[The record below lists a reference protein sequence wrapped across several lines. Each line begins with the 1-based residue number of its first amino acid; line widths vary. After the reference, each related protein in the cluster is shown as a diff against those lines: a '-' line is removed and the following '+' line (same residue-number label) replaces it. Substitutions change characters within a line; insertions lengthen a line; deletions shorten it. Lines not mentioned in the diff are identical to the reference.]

1 MRFSKQRDL
10 ILNIV
15 QGTRSHP
22 TADWVY
28 GEVRRELPNVS
39 LGTVYRNLGQLVDNK
54 SLLAINIDGTI
65 HYDAFLDDHQ
75 HFQCKTCN
83 NIYDIDISIKDFVSQ
98 IESKTNHKIDR
109 CQIHLVGICK
119 DCQNN

>member
-15 QGTRSHP
+15 QDTRIHP
-22 TADWVY
+22 TADYVY
-28 GEVRRELPNVS
+28 EKARNKLPNVS
-39 LGTVYRNLGQLVDNK
+39 LGTVYRNLGQLVDNNQLK
-54 SLLAINIDGTI
+54 SINIDGTI

-83 NIYDIDISIKDFVSQ
+83 RVFDIEINTKDFVSQ
-98 IESKTNHKIDR
+98 AESNTNHIIDS
-109 CQIHLVGICK
+109 CQIHFVGICK

>member
-1 MRFSKQRDL
+1 MRYSKQRNL
-10 ILNIV
+10 ILNVI

-28 GEVRRELPNVS
+28 GEVRRILPNVS

-54 SLLAINIDGTI
+54 SLEAINIDGTV

-75 HFQCKTCN
+75 HFQCNTCN
-83 NIYDIDISIKDFVSQ
+83 QIFDIDLNTKDFVLK
-98 IESKTNHKIDR
+98 IESKIKHKIDR
-109 CQIHLVGICK
+109 WQIHFYGICEL
-119 DCQNN
+119 CQKN

>member
-1 MRFSKQRDL
+1 MYMKKARIQ
-10 ILNIV
+10 
-15 QGTRSHP
+15 
-22 TADWVY
+22 
-28 GEVRRELPNVS
+28 LPNVS

-54 SLLAINIDGTI
+54 LLKSLNIDGTI

-83 NIYDIDISIKDFVSQ
+83 RVFDIDISTKDFVSQ
-98 IESKTNHKIDR
+98 VESKTNHIIDK

>member
-22 TADWVY
+22 TADWIY
-28 GEVRRELPNVS
+28 GEVRKELPNVS

-54 SLLAINIDGTI
+54 LLKSINIDGTI

-75 HFQCKTCN
+75 HFQCKSCN
-83 NIYDIDISIKDFVSQ
+83 NIYDIDISIIDFVSQ
-98 IESKTNHKIDR
+98 IESKTNHKIDG

>member
-1 MRFSKQRDL
+1 MRFSKQRDM

-15 QGTRSHP
+15 QDTRIHP
-22 TADWVY
+22 TADYVY
-28 GEVRRELPNVS
+28 EKARNELPNVS
-39 LGTVYRNLGQLVDNK
+39 LGTVYRNLGQLVESNQLK
-54 SLLAINIDGTI
+54 SLNIDGTI

-83 NIYDIDISIKDFVSQ
+83 RVFDIELNTKDFVSKV
-98 IESKTNHKIDR
+98 ESNTNHIIDG
-109 CQIHLVGICK
+109 CQIHLVGICN

>member
-15 QGTRSHP
+15 QDTRIHP
-22 TADWVY
+22 TADYVY
-28 GEVRRELPNVS
+28 EKARNELPNVS
-39 LGTVYRNLGQLVDNK
+39 LGTVYRNLGQLVESNQLK
-54 SLLAINIDGTI
+54 SLNIDGTI

-83 NIYDIDISIKDFVSQ
+83 RVFDIELNTKDFVSKV
-98 IESKTNHKIDR
+98 ESNTNHIIDG
-109 CQIHLVGICK
+109 CQIHLVGICN

>member
-22 TADWVY
+22 TADWIY
-28 GEVRRELPNVS
+28 GEVRKELPNVS

-75 HFQCKTCN
+75 HFQCKSCN
-83 NIYDIDISIKDFVSQ
+83 NIYDIDISIIDFVSQ
-98 IESKTNHKIDR
+98 IESKTNHKIDG

>member
-15 QGTRSHP
+15 QDTRTHP
-22 TADWVY
+22 TADYVY
-28 GEVRRELPNVS
+28 EKARNELPNVS
-39 LGTVYRNLGQLVDNK
+39 LGTVYRNLGQLVENNQLK
-54 SLLAINIDGTI
+54 SLNIDSTI

-75 HFQCKTCN
+75 HFQCKSCN
-83 NIYDIDISIKDFVSQ
+83 RVFDIELNTKDFVSQ
-98 IESKTNHKIDR
+98 VESNTNHIIDG
-109 CQIHLVGICK
+109 CQIHLVGICN

>member
-54 SLLAINIDGTI
+54 SLLAININGTI

>member
-15 QGTRSHP
+15 QDTRTHP
-22 TADWVY
+22 TADYVY
-28 GEVRRELPNVS
+28 EKARNELPNVS
-39 LGTVYRNLGQLVDNK
+39 LGTVYRNLGQLVENNQLK
-54 SLLAINIDGTI
+54 SLNIDGTI

-75 HFQCKTCN
+75 HFQCNSCN
-83 NIYDIDISIKDFVSQ
+83 RVFDIELNTKDFVSQ
-98 IESKTNHKIDR
+98 IESNTNHIIDG
-109 CQIHLVGICK
+109 CQIHLVGICN

>member
-15 QGTRSHP
+15 QEARIHP
-22 TADWVY
+22 TADYVY
-28 GEVRRELPNVS
+28 EKARTQLSNVS

-54 SLLAINIDGTI
+54 LLKSINIDGII

-75 HFQCKTCN
+75 HFQCKSCN
-83 NIYDIDISIKDFVSQ
+83 RVFDIELDTNKFVSQ
-98 IESKTNHKIDR
+98 VESKTNYIIDR

>member
-28 GEVRRELPNVS
+28 GEVRKELPNVS

-54 SLLAINIDGTI
+54 SLLAINIDGTL
-65 HYDAFLDDHQ
+65 HYDACLDEHQ

-119 DCQNN
+119 ACQNN

>member
-15 QGTRSHP
+15 QNTRIHP
-22 TADWVY
+22 TADYVY
-28 GEVRRELPNVS
+28 EKARNKLPNVS
-39 LGTVYRNLGQLVDNK
+39 LGTIYRNLGQLVDNNQLK
-54 SLLAINIDGTI
+54 SINIDGTI

-83 NIYDIDISIKDFVSQ
+83 RVFDIEINTKDFVSQ
-98 IESKTNHKIDR
+98 MESNTNHIIDN
-109 CQIHLVGICK
+109 CQIHLIGICK

>member
-28 GEVRRELPNVS
+28 GEVRKEFPNVS

-98 IESKTNHKIDR
+98 IESKTNHKIDG

>member
-15 QGTRSHP
+15 QDTRTHP
-22 TADWVY
+22 TADYVY
-28 GEVRRELPNVS
+28 EKARTQIPNVS
-39 LGTVYRNLGQLVDNK
+39 LGTVYRNLGQLVENKQLK
-54 SLLAINIDGTI
+54 SLNIDGTI

-83 NIYDIDISIKDFVSQ
+83 AVYDIEVSTKDFVSQ
-98 IESKTNHKIDR
+98 IDSKTNHKIDR
-109 CQIHLVGICK
+109 CQIHLEGICEK
-119 DCQNN
+119 CQNN

>member
-22 TADWVY
+22 TADWIY
-28 GEVRRELPNVS
+28 GEVRKELPNVS

-75 HFQCKTCN
+75 HFQCKSCN
-83 NIYDIDISIKDFVSQ
+83 NIYDIDISIIDFVSQ
-98 IESKTNHKIDR
+98 IESKTNHKIDG

-119 DCQNN
+119 DCKNN

>member
-15 QGTRSHP
+15 QDTRTHP
-22 TADWVY
+22 TADY
-28 GEVRRELPNVS
+28 IYEKARNELPNVS
-39 LGTVYRNLGQLVDNK
+39 LGTVYRNLGQLVENNQLK
-54 SLLAINIDGTI
+54 SLNIDGTI

-75 HFQCKTCN
+75 HFQCKSCN
-83 NIYDIDISIKDFVSQ
+83 RVFDIEFNTKDFVSQ
-98 IESKTNHKIDR
+98 VESNTNHIIDG
-109 CQIHLVGICK
+109 CQIHLVGVCN

>member
-22 TADWVY
+22 TADWIY
-28 GEVRRELPNVS
+28 GEVRKELSNVS

-54 SLLAINIDGTI
+54 LLKSINIDGTI

-75 HFQCKTCN
+75 HFQCKSCN
-83 NIYDIDISIKDFVSQ
+83 NIYDIDISIIDFVSQ
-98 IESKTNHKIDR
+98 IESKTNHKIDG

>member
-15 QGTRSHP
+15 QDTRTHP
-22 TADWVY
+22 TADYVY
-28 GEVRRELPNVS
+28 EKARNELPNVS
-39 LGTVYRNLGQLVDNK
+39 LGTVYRNLAQLVDNK
-54 SLLAINIDGTI
+54 LLKSININGTI

-83 NIYDIDISIKDFVSQ
+83 GIYDIEVSTKDFVSQ
-98 IESKTNHKIDR
+98 VDSKTNHKIDG
-109 CQIHLVGICK
+109 CQIHLVGICEK
-119 DCQNN
+119 CQNN

>member
-15 QGTRSHP
+15 QETRSHP

-28 GEVRRELPNVS
+28 SEVRKELPNVS
-39 LGTVYRNLGQLVDNK
+39 LGTVYRNLGQLVNNK
-54 SLLAINIDGTI
+54 SLLAINIGGTI
-65 HYDAFLDDHQ
+65 HYDAYLAEHQ

-83 NIYDIDISIKDFVSQ
+83 NIYDIDVSIKDFVSQ
-98 IESKTNHKIDR
+98 VESKTSHIIDR
-109 CQIHLVGICK
+109 CQIHLVGICEK
-119 DCQNN
+119 CKNN

>member
-15 QGTRSHP
+15 QDTRSHP

-54 SLLAINIDGTI
+54 FLKSINIDGTI

-75 HFQCKTCN
+75 HFQCKSCN
-83 NIYDIDISIKDFVSQ
+83 RVFDIDLNTKDFVSQ
-98 IESKTNHKIDR
+98 VESKTNHKIDG
-109 CQIHLVGICK
+109 CQIHLFGICK

>member
-1 MRFSKQRDL
+1 MRISKKRDL

-15 QGTRSHP
+15 RGTRNHP
-22 TADWVY
+22 TADYVY
-28 GEVRRELPNVS
+28 EIARNELQNIS

-54 SLLAINIDGTI
+54 SLKSINIDGTI

-83 NIYDIDISIKDFVSQ
+83 DIYDIEVYMKDFVSQ
-98 IESKTNHKIDR
+98 VESKTNHKIDGYE
-109 CQIHLVGICK
+109 IHLIGICEK
-119 DCQNN
+119 CRNN

>member
-1 MRFSKQRDL
+1 MRFSKQRDI

-15 QGTRSHP
+15 QDTRTHP
-22 TADWVY
+22 TADYVY
-28 GEVRRELPNVS
+28 EKARNELPNVS
-39 LGTVYRNLGQLVDNK
+39 LGTVYRNLGQLVENKQLK
-54 SLLAINIDGTI
+54 SLNIDGTI

-83 NIYDIDISIKDFVSQ
+83 RVFDIELNTKDFVSKV
-98 IESKTNHKIDR
+98 ESNTNHIIDG
-109 CQIHLVGICK
+109 CQILLVGICN

>member
-15 QGTRSHP
+15 QDTRTHP
-22 TADWVY
+22 TADYVY
-28 GEVRRELPNVS
+28 EKARNELPNVS
-39 LGTVYRNLGQLVDNK
+39 LGTVYRNLGQLVENNQLK
-54 SLLAINIDGTI
+54 SLNIDGTI

-83 NIYDIDISIKDFVSQ
+83 RVFDIELNTKDFVSKV
-98 IESKTNHKIDR
+98 ESNTNHIIDGCKIY
-109 CQIHLVGICK
+109 LVGICN

>member
-15 QGTRSHP
+15 QDTRTHP
-22 TADWVY
+22 TADYVY
-28 GEVRRELPNVS
+28 DKARNELPNVS
-39 LGTVYRNLGQLVDNK
+39 LGTVYRNLGQLVDSKLLK
-54 SLLAINIDGTI
+54 SINIDGII

-75 HFQCKTCN
+75 HFQCKSCN
-83 NIYDIDISIKDFVSQ
+83 RVLDIELNAKDFISQ
-98 IESKTNHKIDR
+98 VESKTNHIIVK
-109 CQIHLVGICK
+109 CKIHLVGICK

>member
-10 ILNIV
+10 ILNIM

-28 GEVRRELPNVS
+28 GEVRKELPNVS

-54 SLLAINIDGTI
+54 ALLAINLNGTI
-65 HYDAFLDDHQ
+65 HYDAYLEDHQ
-75 HFQCKTCN
+75 HFQCNSCN
-83 NIYDIDISIKDFVSQ
+83 NIFDVKISNKDFVSQ
-98 IESKTNHKIDR
+98 VESKTKHKIDR
-109 CQIHLVGICK
+109 CQIHMTGVCNKCK
-119 DCQNN
+119 NN